1 MHGKITI
8 AEAAQSAAAGNE
20 EARVELVAPFIEAAA
35 HVIHQTCGETVSK
48 GRIFRLRSPQTTND
62 VSALVA
68 ITGSIMGIVT
78 YSMSMN
84 TARELASRMIGDQ
97 LAELD
102 EMGQSAVAE
111 LANMITGQAGIR
123 LEQSGFPSDMSP
135 PVVLLGHGSTIV
147 TFHLT
152 RLVLPL
158 VLSFGEFHVDVAIR
172 EASDMGRLRG

>member
-8 AEAAQSAAAGNE
+8 AEAAKSAAAGTD

-35 HVIHQTCGETVSK
+35 HIIHQTCGETVSK

-68 ITGSIMGIVT
+68 ITGRVTGIVT

-84 TARELASRMIGDQ
+84 TACELASRMIGEE
-97 LAELD
+97 LKELD
-102 EMGQSAVAE
+102 DMGQSAIAE
-111 LANMITGQAGIR
+111 LANMITGQAGIK
-123 LEQSGFPSDMSP
+123 LEQSGFTSDMSP
-135 PVVLLGHGSTIV
+135 PVVLLGHGSSIV

-158 VLSFGEFHVDVAIR
+158 VLSFGEFHIDVAIR
-172 EASDMGRLRG
+172 EATDLSRSTG